1 MKKRKFE
8 VESQSESDYSP
19 KGEDE
24 SKKQQV
30 FLKQFMKSMKDHGE
44 KIIQDKPPSY
54 TYELVL
60 SCIYSLIWGGLF
72 LFLSSISIP
81 ACSVLSHTNQFI
93 GFFHFAFAT
102 IIFTYMNIA
111 WFASSRNKIEA
122 WKPLQRFISGY
133 RLIQIITELILLTI
147 LSANLYHFKNYCD
160 NEFNLINIVYILLQ
174 GVLISFTIILIL
186 LYSLGIATDTI
197 QQYFIKSYGALS
209 D

>member
-8 VESQSESDYSP
+8 VESSESDFSP

-24 SKKQQV
+24 SKKQQA

-60 SCIYSLIWGGLF
+60 SCLYSLIWGGVF

-81 ACSVLSHTNQFI
+81 TCSVLSHTNQFI

-102 IIFTYMNIA
+102 IIFIYMNIA
-111 WFASSRNKIEA
+111 WYASSHNKIEA

-133 RLIQIITELILLTI
+133 RLIQIIAELILLTI
-147 LSANLYHFKNYCD
+147 LSVNFYHFKNYCD
-160 NEFNLINIVYILLQ
+160 NEFSLINLVYILLQ
-174 GVLISFTIILIL
+174 GVLISFTVILIL

-197 QQYFIKSYGALS
+197 QQYLIKSYGVLS